1 MLCRTEV
8 KFIKALPQVSINMNI
23 CTGDSFTDIIPIA
36 NIYVTREERM
46 GIENDLDTQGTA
58 RWSCLLEKKYLKKE
72 YSEAGNCRNTVNQ
85 LFQCKCK
92 MELYHKT
99 AKIIQEPW

>member
-23 CTGDSFTDIIPIA
+23 YTGDSLTEIIPIA

-46 GIENDLDTQGTA
+46 GIEDDLD
-58 RWSCLLEKKYLKKE
+58 RLRELLGGVASWEK
-72 YSEAGNCRNTVNQ
+72 ST
-85 LFQCKCK
+85 
-92 MELYHKT
+92 
-99 AKIIQEPW
+99 